1 MLLFPAC
8 QEGQFG
14 RNCQET
20 CQRAQGC
27 RGLSFCLLDPYG
39 CSCASGWSGSRCDQG
54 TETWVSIS
62 SPSQPGLP
70 PGPGC
75 SAAAPVQTSPSLR
88 VGTG

>member
-27 RGLSFCLLDPYG
+27 RGLSFCLPDPYG

-54 TETWVSIS
+54 TGCPSAFPLSLASSRAWLLSSSIS
-62 SPSQPGLP
+62 K
-70 PGPGC
+70 
-75 SAAAPVQTSPSLR
+75 QTSLHLR